1 MTTAVANPDDYGF
14 GKFIGYSV
22 FLHGFLAALIVASAI
37 FHWRGNAWS
46 DVGGASAGDVKVNL
60 VSGSVGLPMPEAPVV
75 EDPSKTI
82 DPTKSLYKELPQPKP
97 PEPEPPKEVAKIPK
111 FEKEKPPKPVQPPSK
126 VFEKKTPPPDNAVP
140 GHGGPPNLPTGYA
153 TTPGSASPGA
163 AVSSQAGGDFAG
175 RYPAYVAAIRRRIGQ
190 NWQQSTIDPAAR
202 ASRSIH
208 ATAMFTIN
216 RDGSV
221 KNIRIVETSRNSSFD
236 NSGLRA
242 LYDSNPMPP
251 LPADYSGSYID
262 VTFDFLPPGTPGP
275 Q

>member
-37 FHWRGNAWS
+37 FHWRGNAWG

-60 VSGSVGLPMPEAPVV
+60 VGKVGLPMPEAPVI
-75 EDPSKTI
+75 EDPSNTV
-82 DPTKSLYKELPQPKP
+82 DPTKSLYKEQPQPKP
-97 PEPEPPKEVAKIPK
+97 PEPPKEVTNIKK

-140 GHGGPPNLPTGYA
+140 GHGGPANLPTGYQQ
-153 TTPGSASPGA
+153 TPGSASSGVA
-163 AVSSQAGGDFAG
+163 MTNQAGGDFAG
-175 RYPAYVAAIRRRIGQ
+175 RYPAYVAAIVRRISQ
-190 NWQQSTIDPAAR
+190 NWVQSSIDPSAR
-202 ASRSIH
+202 ASRTIH
-208 ATAMFTIN
+208 ATATFTIN

-221 KNIRIVETSRNSSFD
+221 KDIRITSASGNSSFD

-251 LPADYSGSYID
+251 LPADYSGSYVS
-262 VTFDFLPPGTPGP
+262 VTFDFLPPGTR
-275 Q
+275 